1 MKDKTG
7 EIRKRK
13 CHLKAP
19 FCTKKIL
26 YALANFQNAIEAA
39 RNEKDDDGERDHVL
53 SPGLLDRQFMDV
65 STTDLLMGR
74 SRTQQAIIQ
83 EVNY

>member
-26 YALANFQNAIEAA
+26 YALANFRNAIEAA
-39 RNEKDDDGERDHVL
+39 RNEKDDDHVL
-53 SPGLLDRQFMDV
+53 SPGLLDRQLMDV
-65 STTDLLMGR
+65 STTDLLTGC